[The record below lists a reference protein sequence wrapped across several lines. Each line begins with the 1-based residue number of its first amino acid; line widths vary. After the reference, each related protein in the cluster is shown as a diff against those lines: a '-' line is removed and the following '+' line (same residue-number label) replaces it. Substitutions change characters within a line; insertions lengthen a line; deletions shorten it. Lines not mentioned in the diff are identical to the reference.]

1 MKKTYIIPELEV
13 VKVQTQQML
22 AASTLGI
29 IDSPNIDNPN
39 DVLAP
44 EMDLDGYFD
53 GGDNLDNFFE

>member
-29 IDSPNIDNPN
+29 IDSPNIDNPSA
-39 DVLAP
+39 VLAP
-44 EMDLDGYFD
+44 EMDLDDYFD
-53 GGDNLDNFFE
+53 GGADLDKFFE

>member
-22 AASTLGI
+22 AASALGI
-29 IDSPNIDNPN
+29 GDNFTAGE

-44 EMDLDGYFD
+44 EMDLDNFFD
-53 GGDNLDNFFE
+53 GGDNLDKFFE